1 MELTPEMFERVG
13 KLCMCANLRQ
23 AARIITKIYDEFLQ
37 PAGVSSSQF
46 ILLGAIGANSSIAV
60 TPLAEQLGMDPTTL
74 ARNLKV
80 LERNGWVEVVKGADR
95 RTRVVNLTAQGME
108 IAARALPHWQQA
120 QAWVIEQVGED
131 RYRTMLGD
139 WAEMAALPPR

>member
-23 AARIITKIYDEFLQ
+23 AARIITKLYDDFLQ

-46 ILLGAIGANSSIAV
+46 ILLGAIGANPSIAV

-80 LERNGWVEVVKGADR
+80 LERSGWVEVVKGADR
-95 RTRVVNLTAQGME
+95 RTRVVNLTEQGM
-108 IAARALPHWQQA
+108 AMSATALPFWQQA
-120 QAWVIEQVGED
+120 QAWVIEQIGEE

-139 WAEMAALPPR
+139 WSDMAALQPR

>member
-46 ILLGAIGANSSIAV
+46 ILLGAIGANPSIAV

-80 LERNGWVEVVKGADR
+80 LERSGWVEVVKGADR
-95 RTRVVNLTAQGME
+95 RTRVVNLTEQGM
-108 IAARALPHWQQA
+108 AMSARALPFWQQA
-120 QAWVIEQVGED
+120 QAWVIEQIGEE

-139 WAEMAALPPR
+139 WSDMAALQPR